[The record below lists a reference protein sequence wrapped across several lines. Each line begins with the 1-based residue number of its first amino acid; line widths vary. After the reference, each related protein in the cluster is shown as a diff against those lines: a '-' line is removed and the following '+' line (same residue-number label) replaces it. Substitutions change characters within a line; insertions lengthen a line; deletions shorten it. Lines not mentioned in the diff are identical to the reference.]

1 MSVLRRRAQ
10 PLERV
15 IRRHPVLAAVI
26 VLIALGAVPS
36 LTWELH
42 PSVSEAARPE
52 PDARYATQMPDRHL
66 TRSRHLRNRSN
77 EDVDSALETCAGLG
91 PRYFAERYGVAA
103 EPRVV
108 ARLYAQR
115 YEPAFQDRVFESCL
129 EGLTQGG

>member
-1 MSVLRRRAQ
+1 MSVLRRRAE
-10 PLERV
+10 PLERA
-15 IRRHPVLAAVI
+15 IRRHPVLAAI
-26 VLIALGAVPS
+26 LALIALGGVPS
-36 LTWELH
+36 LSWQLN
-42 PSVSEAARPE
+42 PSVSAAARPTA
-52 PDARYATQMPDRHL
+52 DGRYATQLADRHL

-103 EPRVV
+103 EPRIV